1 LQVSRG
7 RYPELPGM
15 APDGRRNDLR
25 ALLESHRPVDARESL
40 SVEIMA
46 AELDRLADPFDREAD
61 PTHVTA
67 SAVVVGPRG
76 VVLHRHRRLRRWL
89 QPGGHIDPG
98 ERPEDAAV
106 RETVE
111 ETGLAVSHPPTGPA
125 MVHVDVHRAARGHV
139 HLDLRYL
146 LRGVDADPAPA
157 PGESQEVGWFSWDE
171 AMGRADAALAGALVA
186 ARSLI
191 RSPGGLRTLRARE
204 EWG

>member
-1 LQVSRG
+1 
-7 RYPELPGM
+7 M
-15 APDGRRNDLR
+15 AVLG
-25 ALLESHRPVDARESL
+25 SHRPVDARESL

-46 AELDRLADPFDREAD
+46 AELDRLSRPFDQTAD

-111 ETGLAVSHPPTGPA
+111 ETGLAVSHPAARPA
-125 MVHVDVHRAARGHV
+125 MIHVDVHRAARGHI

-146 LRGVDADPAPA
+146 LSAPDEDPVPA
-157 PGESQEVGWFSWDE
+157 PGESQEVAWFSWEE
-171 AMGRADAALAGALVA
+171 AAQRADPALAGGLVA

-191 RSPGGLRTLRARE
+191 RGSAGPRACQTGE
-204 EWG
+204 EWE